1 MKQKLTFLKAK
12 MLSYFPTRLPLGK
25 SEFNDWATKI
35 ISLSGSIADEDS
47 MRYVLASKILE
58 LKPNAS
64 RVPLNEFVKL
74 MHKAAANQVA
84 SSVFQEIR
92 AKQQEAKKQA
102 AATATT
108 PESTNEQKV

>member
-1 MKQKLTFLKAK
+1 MKVFLIKFWAKLS
-12 MLSYFPTRLPLGK
+12 SYVPTRLPLGK
-25 SEFNDWATKI
+25 TEFDSWASKI
-35 ISLSGSIADEDS
+35 ISLAGSIADEDS

-84 SSVFQEIR
+84 SAVFQEIR
-92 AKQQEAKKQA
+92 AKQKEAQQA
-102 AATATT
+102 AATAPTEGANGET
-108 PESTNEQKV
+108 KN